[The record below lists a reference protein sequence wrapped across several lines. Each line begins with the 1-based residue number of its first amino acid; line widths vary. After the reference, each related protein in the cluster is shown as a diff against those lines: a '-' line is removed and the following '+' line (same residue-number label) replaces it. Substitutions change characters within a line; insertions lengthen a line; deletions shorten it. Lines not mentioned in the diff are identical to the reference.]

1 MYSLEA
7 VKMKTTKKFKTE
19 TKRLLDMMIN
29 SIYTH
34 KEIFLRELISNASD
48 AIDKRHYMSLTD
60 TSIPQADYQILVEAD
75 EEKKTITITD
85 NGVGMTLEE
94 LENNLG
100 TIAKSGSKEFME
112 AVEKENTPEVEI
124 IGQFGVGFYSA
135 FMVANKVT
143 VLTKSIKDNTSHL
156 FTSEGVESYT
166 IEDGNKEDYGTV
178 ITLYLKDDTEDD
190 KYSDYLEEY
199 KLKELIKKY
208 SDYVRYP
215 IKTWVT
221 KLDPATDEEKK
232 DPNFKPKTH
241 KELETVN
248 SMLPIWKKNKS
259 EVTDEE
265 LNNFYKSKFM
275 DWQDP
280 ITSIHVN
287 VEGMLTYNA
296 LLFIP
301 KKPFYEMY
309 NDKDDKGLQLY
320 TKGVFILEKCK
331 ELIPDYLRFVKGL
344 VDSAD
349 LPLNISRETLQED
362 RAIKKIA
369 ANVEKKILAELSRMV
384 KNDREKYEEFYK
396 DWGRHLKFGLY
407 ENYGERKDSLKDLI
421 LLRSFNEDK
430 LITFSEYVE
439 KMPESQKEIYY
450 AIGNDKASVE
460 KLPQMDLVKSKGY
473 DVFILS
479 EDIDEFMITVL
490 KSYNEKPFKS
500 INKDEL
506 DLIDEEE
513 KKKLDELKEEKKEFL
528 SEVKESIPS
537 VKEVIISKKLVD
549 APCCVSSTG
558 ELSFEMER
566 DLKQQ
571 NQEVK
576 AERVFELNPNHP
588 MFAKLEALYKADK
601 DEASRMTKLLY
612 TEALLQ
618 EGILPDDPKAFAED
632 LNALLMK

>member
-1 MYSLEA
+1 
-7 VKMKTTKKFKTE
+7 MKTTKKFKTE

-48 AIDKRHYMSLTD
+48 AIDKRHYLSLTD
-60 TSIPQADYQILVEAD
+60 TNIASSDYQIVVEAD
-75 EEKKTITITD
+75 EEKKTITISD
-85 NGVGMTLEE
+85 NGVGMTVEE

-100 TIAKSGSKEFME
+100 TIAKSGSKEFLE
-112 AVEKENTPEVEI
+112 AVEKENTPEVDI

-143 VLTKSIKDNTSHL
+143 VLTKSVKDNTSHL
-156 FTSEGVESYT
+156 FTSEGIESYT
-166 IEDGNKEDYGTV
+166 IEDGDKEDYGTI
-178 ITLYLKDDTEDD
+178 ITLYLKDDTEDE
-190 KYSDYLEEY
+190 KYTNYLEEY
-199 KLKELIKKY
+199 KIKELIKKY

-221 KLDPATDEEKK
+221 KLDPSTEEERK

-241 KELETVN
+241 KELETIN

-265 LNNFYKSKFM
+265 LNNFYKAKFM

-301 KKPFYEMY
+301 KKPFYDMY
-309 NDKDDKGLQLY
+309 TDKNDKGLQLY
-320 TKGVFILEKCK
+320 TKGVFILDKCK
-331 ELIPDYLRFVKGL
+331 DLIPDYLRFVKGL

-430 LITFSEYVE
+430 LVTFSEYVE
-439 KMPESQKEIYY
+439 KMPEGQKEIYY
-450 AIGNDKASVE
+450 AIGADKESVS

-528 SEVKESIPS
+528 GSVKESLPS

-549 APCCVSSTG
+549 APCCVSASG

-566 DLKQQ
+566 VLKAQ

-576 AERVFELNPNHP
+576 ADRVFELNPNHP
-588 MFAKLEALYKADK
+588 MFTKLEALYKADK
-601 DEASRMTKLLY
+601 EAADRMTKLLY

>member
-1 MYSLEA
+1 
-7 VKMKTTKKFKTE
+7 MKETKEFKTE
-19 TKRLLDMMIN
+19 TKKLLDMMIN

-48 AIDKRHYMSLTD
+48 AIDKRHYLSLTD
-60 TSIPQADYQILVEAD
+60 ENIKNDDYEIRVEAS
-75 EEKKTITITD
+75 KATNTITITD
-85 NGVGMTLEE
+85 NGIGMTKEE
-94 LENNLG
+94 IEANLG
-100 TIAKSGSKEFME
+100 TIAKSGSKEFLEKLEE
-112 AVEKENTPEVEI
+112 AKKQSDDLSI

-135 FMVANKVT
+135 FMVAKRVT
-143 VLTKSIKDNTSHL
+143 VLTKSVKSDKAYLFESDGLDSYEVSDAEYDNFGS
-156 FTSEGVESYT
+156 
-166 IEDGNKEDYGTV
+166 K

-190 KYSDYLEEY
+190 KYSNYLDEY
-199 KLKELIKKY
+199 EIKDLVKKY

-221 KLDPATDEEKK
+221 KTDPLTEEERKEG
-232 DPNFKPKTH
+232 KTPQTH
-241 KELETVN
+241 QELETIN
-248 SMLPIWKKNKS
+248 SMKPLWKKDKKDL
-259 EVTDEE
+259 TDEE

-275 DWQDP
+275 DYQDP
-280 ITSIHVN
+280 LTSIMVN
-287 VEGMLTYNA
+287 VEGMITYRS

-301 KKPFYEMY
+301 RKPMFDFY
-309 NDKDDKGLQLY
+309 NDKNEKGLALY

-430 LITFSEYVE
+430 LVTFSEYVE

-566 DLKQQ
+566 VLKQQ

>member
-1 MYSLEA
+1 
-7 VKMKTTKKFKTE
+7 
-19 TKRLLDMMIN
+19 
-29 SIYTH
+29 
-34 KEIFLRELISNASD
+34 
-48 AIDKRHYMSLTD
+48 
-60 TSIPQADYQILVEAD
+60 
-75 EEKKTITITD
+75 
-85 NGVGMTLEE
+85 
-94 LENNLG
+94 
-100 TIAKSGSKEFME
+100 
-112 AVEKENTPEVEI
+112 
-124 IGQFGVGFYSA
+124 
-135 FMVANKVT
+135 
-143 VLTKSIKDNTSHL
+143 
-156 FTSEGVESYT
+156 
-166 IEDGNKEDYGTV
+166 
-178 ITLYLKDDTEDD
+178 
-190 KYSDYLEEY
+190 
-199 KLKELIKKY
+199 
-208 SDYVRYP
+208 
-215 IKTWVT
+215 
-221 KLDPATDEEKK
+221 
-232 DPNFKPKTH
+232 
-241 KELETVN
+241 
-248 SMLPIWKKNKS
+248 MLPIWKKNKS

-309 NDKDDKGLQLY
+309 TDKNDKGLQLY
-320 TKGVFILEKCK
+320 TKGVFILDKCK

-369 ANVEKKILAELSRMV
+369 SNVEKKILAELSRMC

-407 ENYGERKDSLKDLI
+407 ENMGERKESLKDLI

-430 LITFSEYVE
+430 LVTFNEYVE
-439 KMPESQKEIYY
+439 KMPEAQKEIYY
-450 AIGNDKASVE
+450 AIGNDKQSVE

-479 EDIDEFMITVL
+479 EDIDEFMISVL
-490 KSYNEKPFKS
+490 KSYNDKPFKS

-566 DLKQQ
+566 VLKQQ

>member
-1 MYSLEA
+1 
-7 VKMKTTKKFKTE
+7 
-19 TKRLLDMMIN
+19 
-29 SIYTH
+29 
-34 KEIFLRELISNASD
+34 
-48 AIDKRHYMSLTD
+48 
-60 TSIPQADYQILVEAD
+60 
-75 EEKKTITITD
+75 
-85 NGVGMTLEE
+85 
-94 LENNLG
+94 
-100 TIAKSGSKEFME
+100 
-112 AVEKENTPEVEI
+112 
-124 IGQFGVGFYSA
+124 
-135 FMVANKVT
+135 
-143 VLTKSIKDNTSHL
+143 
-156 FTSEGVESYT
+156 
-166 IEDGNKEDYGTV
+166 
-178 ITLYLKDDTEDD
+178 
-190 KYSDYLEEY
+190 
-199 KLKELIKKY
+199 
-208 SDYVRYP
+208 
-215 IKTWVT
+215 
-221 KLDPATDEEKK
+221 
-232 DPNFKPKTH
+232 
-241 KELETVN
+241 
-248 SMLPIWKKNKS
+248 
-259 EVTDEE
+259 
-265 LNNFYKSKFM
+265 
-275 DWQDP
+275 
-280 ITSIHVN
+280 
-287 VEGMLTYNA
+287 
-296 LLFIP
+296 
-301 KKPFYEMY
+301 MY

-450 AIGNDKASVE
+450 AIGNDKAAVE

-566 DLKQQ
+566 VLKQQ